1 MWADG
6 DGNRAIAL
14 GVDGAFILVAGNAC
28 HDSAC
33 YSGGNTNADE
43 RIASFDGMA
52 IFERNFFG
60 INVGSINVITIHHKV
75 FVLHG
80 EDGASDER
88 TDACDADASAGPHD
102 GGIGL
107 FGVGIGFGEVFFEL
121 EVFGGEVSHGVI
133 ESVFFDELI
142 AVFEIVASIP
152 NRSRRFGRRR
162 ESEQIVGGDFDVV
175 FCVIEVA
182 HLLIGHGDGV
192 VEIWRLRADSFESI
206 GIGERFFV
214 VFFGIGVGIV
224 DEELFPSRV
233 GVERKTRVLELF
245 AVVRSRIGVCV
256 GRRCQAVDA
265 KDGDEKRRR
274 DE

>member
-33 YSGGNTNADE
+33 YSGGNTDANE
-43 RIASFDGMA
+43 RIAGSDFVA
-52 IFERNFFG
+52 IFKG
-60 INVGSINVITIHHKV
+60 IFLITFIAINRLSIDLG
-75 FVLHG
+75 FWVLHG

-245 AVVRSRIGVCV
+245 AIVRSRIGVCV

>member
-1 MWADG
+1 M
-6 DGNRAIAL
+6 ITL
-14 GVDGAFILVAGNAC
+14 FIGF
-28 HDSAC
+28 
-33 YSGGNTNADE
+33 
-43 RIASFDGMA
+43 I
-52 IFERNFFG
+52 NFKF
-60 INVGSINVITIHHKV
+60 T
-75 FVLHG
+75 VLHG
-80 EDGASDER
+80 EDGACDER
-88 TDACDADASAGPHD
+88 TDACDADAGACPHD
-102 GGIGL
+102 GGIRL
-107 FGVGIGFGEVFFEL
+107 FGVGIGLGEVFFEF
-121 EVFGGEVSHGVI
+121 EVFGGEVSHGVV

-152 NRSRRFGRRR
+152 NRSCRFGRRR

-175 FCVIEVA
+175 FCVIDVA

-265 KDGDEKRRR
+265 KDGDEK
-274 DE
+274 

>member
-1 MWADG
+1 MWADC

-33 YSGGNTNADE
+33 YSGGNTDANE
-43 RIASFDGMA
+43 RIAGSDFVA
-52 IFERNFFG
+52 IFKG
-60 INVGSINVITIHHKV
+60 IFLITSIAHIRLSIDLG
-75 FVLHG
+75 FWVLHG

-102 GGIGL
+102 GGIRL
-107 FGVGIGFGEVFFEL
+107 LGVGISFGEVFFEF

>member
-33 YSGGNTNADE
+33 YSGGNTDANE
-43 RIASFDGMA
+43 RIAGSDFVA
-52 IFERNFFG
+52 IFKG
-60 INVGSINVITIHHKV
+60 IFLITSIALNRLSIDLG
-75 FVLHG
+75 FWVLHG

-88 TDACDADASAGPHD
+88 TDACDADASACPHN

-107 FGVGIGFGEVFFEL
+107 LGVGISFGEVFFEF

-206 GIGERFFV
+206 GVGERFFV

-233 GVERKTRVLELF
+233 GVERKTRVLELC

>member
-1 MWADG
+1 MWADC

-33 YSGGNTNADE
+33 YSGGNTDANE
-43 RIASFDGMA
+43 RIAGSDFVA
-52 IFERNFFG
+52 IFKG
-60 INVGSINVITIHHKV
+60 IFLITFIVINRLSIDLG
-75 FVLHG
+75 FWVLHG

-107 FGVGIGFGEVFFEL
+107 FGVGISF
-121 EVFGGEVSHGVI
+121 GEVSHGVV

-152 NRSRRFGRRR
+152 NRSRRLGRRR

-175 FCVIEVA
+175 FCVIDVA

-245 AVVRSRIGVCV
+245 VIVRSRIGVCV
-256 GRRCQAVDA
+256 GRRCQAVDV